1 MLAAEKTEYMKIPSD
16 INFDWYCVVFPSP
29 PSPSFPFPH
38 SLYLTLAEVCDAAE
52 KGLCWHKSAIWILLL
67 LHCGTIW
74 KLHPHNCPYFW
85 PLCLHLGLNYSCKFT
100 QYPLR
105 HLLLGQTPSPSE
117 RMSFMDRPLLL
128 HSTHT
133 HCPQSAIRT
142 RASIKRFWPSW
153 SDSA

>member
-29 PSPSFPFPH
+29 PSPSFPFLR

-67 LHCGTIW
+67 LLLHLGTIYKW
-74 KLHPHNCPYFW
+74 HPQNF
-85 PLCLHLGLNYSCKFT
+85 PLCLHLGLNCSCKFK
-100 QYPLR
+100 QSPLL

-117 RMSFMDRPLLL
+117 GMSFMDRPLLL